1 MEPIEPVVN
10 RFLIQ
15 KITSTGGN
23 GGTLLKAAVIFGAK
37 KVDKPVLYSSQGQT
51 SDQSVK
57 VWEPHARQV
66 V

>member
-23 GGTLLKAAVIFGAK
+23 GGTLLKAAVIFSALFLPGAN
-37 KVDKPVLYSSQGQT
+37 LRSECEGLGASRMSGGLITFQLIC
-51 SDQSVK
+51 
-57 VWEPHARQV
+57 
-66 V
+66 